1 MTSAVSG
8 EETQRKAYSAK
19 VHVKAYSSA
28 SCAFCWFFLTIYP
41 SLEGMSPKDEVLYS
55 AHLTKT
61 HGLSGEIQ
69 Q

>member
-1 MTSAVSG
+1 MKTTVSG
-8 EETQRKAYSAK
+8 EEARRKAYSAS
-19 VHVKAYSSA
+19 VHVRSYSSA

-41 SLEGMSPKDEVLYS
+41 TLEGMSPKDKSIFLE
-55 AHLTKT
+55 HLKKS